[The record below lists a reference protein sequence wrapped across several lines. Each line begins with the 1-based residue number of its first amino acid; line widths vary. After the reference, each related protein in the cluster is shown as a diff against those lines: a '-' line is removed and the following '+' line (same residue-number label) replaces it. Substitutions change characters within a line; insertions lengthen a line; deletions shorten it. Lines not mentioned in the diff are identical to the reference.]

1 MAVHADSPWQGAIV
15 WGEFRRSLLC
25 RIALFT
31 RRAGLELGARVHR
44 DAGAAAVD
52 DQRPLANG
60 LGVRLLRHRYA
71 HQSRRGRQGATEPAS
86 AVYSFRHTHT
96 HTHTHVGLLINK

>member
-1 MAVHADSPWQGAIV
+1 MY
-15 WGEFRRSLLC
+15 LLTY
-25 RIALFT
+25 LLT
-31 RRAGLELGARVHR
+31 YLGLELGARVHR

-60 LGVRLLRHRYA
+60 LGVRLPRHRYA

-96 HTHTHVGLLINK
+96 HTRGAINNQIKKGLLLSL